1 MSLVSSLLIIEHHLG
16 YHLVSTCFHD
26 PRHHIIVV
34 SRLSIEVGLGL
45 ASFAAWLNIHKER
58 EIRDAKHLGE
68 LRGFPTI
75 DFYDVYLFWAVP
87 LIKIVINLVE
97 VRHES
102 IAVLT
107 VRREI
112 VYNKMFFVF
121 ASLL

>member
-16 YHLVSTCFHD
+16 YHLVSTCFHN

-45 ASFAAWLNIHKER
+45 ASFTAWLNIHKEG
-58 EIRDAKHLGE
+58 EIRNAEHLGE

-75 DFYDVYLFWAVP
+75 DFYYIYLFWAVA
-87 LIKIVINLVE
+87 LIKIVVNLVE

-102 IAVLT
+102 VTVLAI
-107 VRREI
+107 RREI
-112 VYNKMFFVF
+112 VYNEMFFVF
-121 ASLL
+121 ASFL